1 MQEPSTFDK
10 LHLWGHGAFAIPQ
23 KDVQLLGQE
32 VVDNVNCYIIT
43 FQMIDIPFAS
53 ARTPIR
59 ITYWIA
65 PEYGFRTVAEEYVLQ
80 EDENQPTLYVTV
92 KNHDF
97 REFAGNWYP
106 NLAAT
111 DSTDV

>member
-1 MQEPSTFDK
+1 
-10 LHLWGHGAFAIPQ
+10 
-23 KDVQLLGQE
+23 
-32 VVDNVNCYIIT
+32 
-43 FQMIDIPFAS
+43 MIDIRFTS